1 MIDFVAA
8 LLIFL
13 GGLFSLVAGIGI
25 LRMQDV
31 FIRMHASTK
40 VGTLA
45 SGLILAGVAIQFSEV
60 IIFIKVILII
70 LFLLLTA
77 PIAAH
82 MIGRAALHLGIRPWS
97 ASNQ

>member
-8 LLIFL
+8 SLIFL
-13 GGLFSLVAGIGI
+13 GGLFSLAAGIGI

-45 SGLILAGVAIQFSEV
+45 SGLILAGAAIHFGEA

-82 MIGRAALHLGIRPWS
+82 MIGRAALHIGIKPWS
-97 ASNQ
+97 INNQ